1 MRGFPFRSIRDLAV
15 ASAVVFVLSGCQ
27 AVSNERL
34 ATSKAP
40 SGIPEQAASEI
51 AGDLVSGLVEQIGPG
66 TAIVSL
72 KQDSSPFGQALEDA
86 LKGKGYAVVTD
97 QKTDEAAI
105 VHLAYAV
112 IPFEGQVLARISTN
126 RFELGRAF
134 TVTAAGAQPASAL
147 SIMQRS

>member
-1 MRGFPFRSIRDLAV
+1 MRGFPFCSIKELAV
-15 ASAVVFVLSGCQ
+15 ASAVVLVLSGCQ
-27 AVSNERL
+27 TVSDERL

-40 SGIPEQAASEI
+40 SGIPEQAASDI

-66 TAIVSL
+66 TATVSL

-97 QKTDEAAI
+97 QTTNEAAI
-105 VHLAYAV
+105 VRLAYAV
-112 IPFEGQVLARISTN
+112 IAFEGQVLARISTN

-134 TVTAAGAQPASAL
+134 IVTASGAQPASAV